1 MFNFSSIDDPINI
14 NLFKFYNDI
23 HKEDF
28 KKYEIK
34 MDELYNKK
42 KNFYLIFDLLEV
54 GNVNLGLVFKQ
65 AKYMMERT
73 ELNKKFL
80 VGSVILVKSTV
91 VKGIINM
98 IFSIKKPVSP
108 NLVTDSFQS
117 GLEYLTQL

>member
-42 KNFYLIFDLLEV
+42 K
-54 GNVNLGLVFKQ
+54 
-65 AKYMMERT
+65 
-73 ELNKKFL
+73 KFL
-80 VGSVILVKSTV
+80 FNI
-91 VKGIINM
+91 
-98 IFSIKKPVSP
+98 
-108 NLVTDSFQS
+108 
-117 GLEYLTQL
+117 

>member
-1 MFNFSSIDDPINI
+1 MNYII
-14 NLFKFYNDI
+14 
-23 HKEDF
+23 
-28 KKYEIK
+28 
-34 MDELYNKK
+34 KK